1 MYRCRNGGLKNI
13 PEDVLDMT
21 AGHLRESGDRE
32 TLASFALASSAFHEI
47 ASRHQCF
54 RLIIRFGALD
64 APLSAMR
71 LHNIF
76 NIRRRESS
84 VRELIVQ
91 ALESE
96 VDDVLTDSSTR
107 PLNAWTTALLG
118 TQSLN
123 RSFPCPQSPGL

>member
-1 MYRCRNGGLKNI
+1 MYRCSNGGLRNI

-21 AGHLRESGDRE
+21 AGQLRESGDHE

-47 ASRHQCF
+47 ASRQQCF
-54 RLIIRFGALD
+54 RLTVRFGALD
-64 APLSAMR
+64 TPMSAMR
-71 LHNIF
+71 LHSII

-91 ALESE
+91 AMESE
-96 VDDVLTDSSTR
+96 ADDVLTDRSTR

-118 TQSLN
+118 T
-123 RSFPCPQSPGL
+123 